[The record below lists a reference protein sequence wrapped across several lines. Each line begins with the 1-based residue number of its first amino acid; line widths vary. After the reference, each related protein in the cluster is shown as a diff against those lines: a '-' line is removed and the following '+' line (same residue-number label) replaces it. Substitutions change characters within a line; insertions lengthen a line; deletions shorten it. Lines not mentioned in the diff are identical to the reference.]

1 MAKNLRFIQCGDLHL
16 GSPFHN
22 LAAIDDR
29 WQRIIGKAPVRAFQK
44 IVQLAIDKQVH
55 ACSLTAKKRLPF
67 TGKAM
72 LKANSGKIWP
82 GSSTVPPEIPFLSAC
97 STPKSA
103 VVSRRMLRA
112 PLTI

>member
-44 IVQLAIDKQVH
+44 SYSWLSINKF
-55 ACSLTAKKRLPF
+55 TPF
-67 TGKAM
+67 
-72 LKANSGKIWP
+72 
-82 GSSTVPPEIPFLSAC
+82 
-97 STPKSA
+97 
-103 VVSRRMLRA
+103 
-112 PLTI
+112 